1 MSKVKIIDL
10 GMHPFSDTFIS
21 KEQLSLSEPIYPL
34 NCYLDPVSSLI
45 TTGVKTSADDRY
57 NLYDYS
63 YTSSNSNFSRSHWND
78 YSEFLAIKG
87 LIEETSSVIEIGSND
102 GYLSLQI
109 KEKVKNIIG
118 IDSSRYISDLAI
130 KNGLY
135 TIPEI
140 FNSEQAIKI
149 KNKHGRFNLIIA
161 NNVLNHIDDLH
172 DFCRAIDDL
181 LDDKGR
187 FIFEVPYWKYTVKDF
202 KYDQIYHE
210 HVNYFTLKS
219 IDFIFNK
226 FNLFIEDFLE
236 VDYHGGSLR
245 VVISRSKKEC
255 YNLKQAIISEEKLG
269 LFSISTYIDFQEKI
283 EKDRSELIIKLHQ
296 IKSEK
301 IPIIA
306 VGAAAKGNTFLNF
319 HKLDSSIIDF
329 VTDSSPHKIG
339 KFTPLSRI
347 EISSDEE
354 VFKNYQEAYA
364 LILSWNLSKPIKK
377 KLKELNPKIK
387 FLN

>member
-78 YSEFLAIKG
+78 YSEFLSNKG
-87 LIEETSSVIEIGSND
+87 LIDETSSVIEIGSND

-118 IDSSRYISDLAI
+118 IDSSRYISDLAV

-161 NNVLNHIDDLH
+161 NNVLNHIDELH

-181 LDDKGR
+181 LEDKGR

-354 VFKNYQEAYA
+354 VFKNYKEAYA

>member
-354 VFKNYQEAYA
+354 VFKNYKEAYA

>member
-1 MSKVKIIDL
+1 MD
-10 GMHPFSDTFIS
+10 
-21 KEQLSLSEPIYPL
+21 IY
-34 NCYLDPVSSLI
+34 
-45 TTGVKTSADDRY
+45 K
-57 NLYDYS
+57 
-63 YTSSNSNFSRSHWND
+63 
-78 YSEFLAIKG
+78 FLKG
-87 LIEETSSVIEIGSND
+87 LE
-102 GYLSLQI
+102 
-109 KEKVKNIIG
+109 
-118 IDSSRYISDLAI
+118 
-130 KNGLY
+130 
-135 TIPEI
+135 P
-140 FNSEQAIKI
+140 
-149 KNKHGRFNLIIA
+149 
-161 NNVLNHIDDLH
+161 
-172 DFCRAIDDL
+172 
-181 LDDKGR
+181 DDKGR

-306 VGAAAKGNTFLNF
+306 VGAAAKGNTFLNAVGEASKTLEYVVDASHEKQGKF
-319 HKLDSSIIDF
+319 LPGSQVPVLSPEKLSSINP
-329 VTDSSPHKIG
+329 TD
-339 KFTPLSRI
+339 
-347 EISSDEE
+347 
-354 VFKNYQEAYA
+354 V
-364 LILSWNLSKPIKK
+364 LILPWNIAE
-377 KLKELNPKIK
+377 ELTLKIK
-387 FLN
+387 SLAPGARIWVAQPSMTKLN